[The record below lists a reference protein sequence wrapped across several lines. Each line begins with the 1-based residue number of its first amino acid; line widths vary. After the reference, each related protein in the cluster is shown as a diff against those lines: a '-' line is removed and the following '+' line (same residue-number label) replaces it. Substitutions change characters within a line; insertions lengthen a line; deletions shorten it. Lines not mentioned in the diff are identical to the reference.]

1 QENVYPKGP
10 SVQFYKLFLED
21 TIKEKL
27 ERFGAIAV
35 IEWDVQVAHDKSFEK
50 LYIAAFDVVEPFWV
64 KGSILAGTNFHGT
77 ATITDNWHMLGHI
90 NGNAIYNNSD
100 PAFADFVDFTLARWG
115 YSYSYDVAL
124 WATVSDFPYSW
135 PLWQRFSSKFVS
147 TNLIANVG
155 FLDVDQEIVGNALAS
170 ETMFIHGSLTGGGGT
185 QFASGATAE
194 NGGDAAA
201 ASEGGNSLR
210 IMASLEA
217 IAAGEGV
224 GGGGPSTRLATPECR
239 TECGST
245 VSWDLLGGGG
255 GGDGVIDMAT
265 VCDYATCS
273 AATAGSAD
281 GKSGAW
287 SCGAGDEERFGK
299 HCRPCYFDA
308 EEALKA
314 DRVLQNQTREAG
326 EEQPDH
332 VIMCDTL
339 RPPEALTC
347 SLKCATKKDTI
358 CDDRCESGLFGNYN
372 CNWRDY
378 GEHCRFCFDDTA
390 AAIVAD
396 KAAKRTGG
404 RVIMCNTH
412 EPPVELTQ
420 AEMDALEKERIEHVM
435 EAAAS
440 KMSNAAKQE
449 KKTSNTKGHANPDGK
464 AAGDEGEPDAPVHP
478 AMIEYSEDLLRGEMC
493 AFATAY
499 YLYLRETE
507 ASVRSLAHFLPGM
520 RVRLAVDTIHF
531 SVFNRTLGGYPD
543 VEVVNATT
551 TGGHASLLADVHCG
565 EGTKLILY
573 LGPGDV
579 VSRPFSKKDTHGT
592 RGQLLVPYTDPDR
605 LNEHHLKR
613 TQATTSLL
621 GFDAP
626 SFSYGADLF
635 LPAWVNPE
643 LRRVLASGTVLPSKA
658 WRPDD
663 RDFQRI
669 AMSIMMETEDAFVPE
684 LLAALA
690 YSRNPPEIWFL
701 NPTQWVTHH
710 MFKHAS
716 VWDVPLVKPRFL
728 CSVNLVLAKQGYDV
742 ARELNRFA
750 DFSDGGRGKKCE
762 MGYLPLDTAK
772 LHAKPSV
779 EYGSAA
785 KNHRPMPM
793 VEDQRVSLFYDAT
806 VAPAAAAAAANK
818 NGVGGVRNDTHAEG
832 ARMLN
837 ATLPT
842 VLKHFPGALEA
853 VIVVPNADAWREY
866 QLVVGVH
873 NNSDTPFD
881 IKVVNVGEDDASS
894 DWVSKDRTG
903 SGLGEEAL
911 RRKAI
916 GRRRGSEAEEQPFPL
931 LWADTYCS
939 GKFVLHLDLNSVLLE
954 RITYDHMFHF
964 EKPVIPFNR
973 FQDKETWQTR
983 AHPGNACWR
992 HRARAFLDLPAGE
1005 NVVHGFAGYDAHV
1018 YPVDLYPTLRDHLR
1032 APTEGSMELMEAMK
1046 QGECTFG
1053 KSYLFRPSMMRRKAE
1068 NPEKQRL
1075 FRREMQY
1082 NLMATFLWYRMHDS
1096 IHWSAID
1103 PLDLTPD
1110 EWMTDPDKYRS
1121 WSCNLGAGRGLPAM
1135 PAAAAEM
1142 LRENIL
1148 DTDTVAACE
1157 GLGASLSGQDSQ

>member
-1 QENVYPKGP
+1 MLSVGWPSCHRPLFCSASVVAVALGAPQENVYPKGP

-21 TIKEKL
+21 TFKEKL
-27 ERFGAIAV
+27 ERFGAIA
-35 IEWDVQVAHDKSFEK
+35 IMEWDVRVAHDKSFEK

-64 KGSILAGTNFHGT
+64 KGSVLAGTNFHGT
-77 ATITDNWHMLGHI
+77 ATITDNWRMLGHI

-100 PAFADFVDFTLARWG
+100 PAFADFVEFTLARWG

-155 FLDVDQEIVGNALAS
+155 FLDVDQETLGNALAS
-170 ETMFIHGSLTGGGGT
+170 ETMFIHGSLSGGGGT

-194 NGGDAAA
+194 KGGNAAA

-217 IAAGEGV
+217 NAAGEDV
-224 GGGGPSTRLATPECR
+224 GGGGPSIRLATPECR

-255 GGDGVIDMAT
+255 GEDGVMDIAT
-265 VCDYATCS
+265 VCDHATCS

-281 GKSGAW
+281 GKPGAW

-299 HCRPCYFDA
+299 HCRSCYFDA

-314 DRVLQNQTREAG
+314 DRILQNQAREVG
-326 EEQPDH
+326 EVQPRH

-339 RPPEALTC
+339 RPPEASTC
-347 SLKCATKKDTI
+347 SLKCALKKDTARTNSSMRPPEPHVNPVWLYVPPQI

-372 CNWRDY
+372 CNWRDH
-378 GEHCRFCFDDTA
+378 GALLWTQMILFTPAPEHCRFCFDDTA

-396 KAAKRTGG
+396 ETAKRMGG

-412 EPPVELTQ
+412 EPPVERTQ
-420 AEMDALEKERIEHVM
+420 AEMDALEKKRIEHVM
-435 EAAAS
+435 EATAS
-440 KMSNAAKQE
+440 KMANAAKQG
-449 KKTSNTKGHANPDGK
+449 KKTSNTKGHANPGGK

-478 AMIEYSEDLLRGEMC
+478 AMIEYSENLLRGEMC
-493 AFATAY
+493 AFSTAY
-499 YLYLRETE
+499 HLYLRETE

-543 VEVVNATT
+543 VEIVNATT

-592 RGQLLVPYTDPDR
+592 CGQLLVPYTEPDR
-605 LNEHHLKR
+605 LDEYHVRR
-613 TQATTSLL
+613 TQATTFLL

-643 LRRVLASGTVLPSKA
+643 LRRVLASGTALPSKA
-658 WRPDD
+658 WEPDD

-669 AMSIMMETEDAFVPE
+669 AMSILMKTEDAFVPE
-684 LLAALA
+684 LLAVLA

-716 VWDVPLVKPRFL
+716 VWDIPLVKPRFL
-728 CSVNLVLAKQGYDV
+728 CSVNLLLAKQGDDV

-762 MGYLPLDTAK
+762 MGYLPLDTSK
-772 LHAKPSV
+772 LHAKPHV
-779 EYGSAA
+779 EYGCAA
-785 KNHRPMPM
+785 TNHRPMPM

-806 VAPAAAAAAANK
+806 VAPAAVAAADK

-842 VLKHFPGALEA
+842 VLMNFPGALEA
-853 VIVVPNADAWREY
+853 VIVVPNTDAWREY

-894 DWVSKDRTG
+894 DWVSKDGTG

-911 RRKAI
+911 PRKAI
-916 GRRRGSEAEEQPFPL
+916 GQRRGSEAEEQPFPP

-954 RITYDHMFHF
+954 RITYDHIFHF

-973 FQDKETWQTR
+973 FQDVEE
-983 AHPGNACWR
+983 
-992 HRARAFLDLPAGE
+992 D
-1005 NVVHGFAGYDAHV
+1005 
-1018 YPVDLYPTLRDHLR
+1018 
-1032 APTEGSMELMEAMK
+1032 
-1046 QGECTFG
+1046 
-1053 KSYLFRPSMMRRKAE
+1053 
-1068 NPEKQRL
+1068 
-1075 FRREMQY
+1075 
-1082 NLMATFLWYRMHDS
+1082 
-1096 IHWSAID
+1096 
-1103 PLDLTPD
+1103 
-1110 EWMTDPDKYRS
+1110 
-1121 WSCNLGAGRGLPAM
+1121 
-1135 PAAAAEM
+1135 
-1142 LRENIL
+1142 
-1148 DTDTVAACE
+1148 
-1157 GLGASLSGQDSQ
+1157 